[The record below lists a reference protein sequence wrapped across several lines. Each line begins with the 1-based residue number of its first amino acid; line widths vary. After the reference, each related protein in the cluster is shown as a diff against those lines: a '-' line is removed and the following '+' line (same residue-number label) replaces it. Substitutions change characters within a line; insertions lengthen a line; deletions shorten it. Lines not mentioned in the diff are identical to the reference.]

1 MEFVVL
7 PHRES
12 KDVFILG
19 GVDDIQACLDDSQVS
34 EYVSNDLK
42 KDWIEHVSF

>member
-1 MEFVVL
+1 ML

-19 GVDDIQACLDDSQVS
+19 GVDDIQAALDDSQVMK
-34 EYVSNDLK
+34 DLSYNY
-42 KDWIEHVSF
+42 DYYLSYFTYL